1 MALFWSIQVQIPV
14 RLMKRHPHR
23 IFHNQQLV
31 DCPLGLQP
39 VVHRRVYSI
48 GLSRRTHQAQIL
60 TKQQAGNGDSVKLH
74 PPHLSNKQV
83 VNGTWGTTKS
93 RGVLDDCC
101 PNVMRRR
108 RSKDDLHHPITSE
121 DLVRLLKAQLD
132 ENIDRCT
139 PLGGCGAYGA
149 PVNDVVHEIWNVM
162 SNRVGRGDEVGF
174 CTVSQDDRKVYN
186 GRTETSKGQPSDVS
200 GDILCPQEQI

>member
-1 MALFWSIQVQIPV
+1 
-14 RLMKRHPHR
+14 MKRHPHR

-83 VNGTWGTTKS
+83 VNGTWGTTKVTRPKIAMRNS
-93 RGVLDDCC
+93 A
-101 PNVMRRR
+101 PNVVY
-108 RSKDDLHHPITSE
+108 SDYSL
-121 DLVRLLKAQLD
+121 
-132 ENIDRCT
+132 
-139 PLGGCGAYGA
+139 
-149 PVNDVVHEIWNVM
+149 
-162 SNRVGRGDEVGF
+162 EVF
-174 CTVSQDDRKVYN
+174 
-186 GRTETSKGQPSDVS
+186 
-200 GDILCPQEQI
+200 